1 MAISLMRLV
10 HLAALLLGTAQAQ
23 TGCPSYAG
31 CVDPAP
37 ACPVAGQKFEPP
49 LRSVTCCLDAD
60 TFEPESACGPAVAR
74 RTQFNNDWC
83 ARSAAVQAGNLS
95 AAKALRGTVLDI
107 ILVPAED
114 ETLYAQP
121 LDGEPAYYY
130 GMVGDALAVWDVCS
144 RQNRLKG
151 SLRSRRTR
159 GCLPLRWPRRRRRQR
174 RLLPQ
179 KRPPRSP
186 WPSKIPPPPPRL
198 TLASTQA
205 QPLCPTP
212 SSTALSPRRR

>member
-1 MAISLMRLV
+1 MRLV

-83 ARSAAVQAGNLS
+83 ARSAAVQAGVAGGLRNLS
-95 AAKALRGTVLDI
+95 LS
-107 ILVPAED
+107 AE
-114 ETLYAQP
+114 LAQRIVE
-121 LDGEPAYYY
+121 LDGPR
-130 GMVGDALAVWDVCS
+130 ALIAAATTHAANAIV
-144 RQNRLKG
+144 
-151 SLRSRRTR
+151 
-159 GCLPLRWPRRRRRQR
+159 
-174 RLLPQ
+174 
-179 KRPPRSP
+179 
-186 WPSKIPPPPPRL
+186 
-198 TLASTQA
+198 QA
-205 QPLCPTP
+205 GPHV
-212 SSTALSPRRR
+212 